1 MRKLTDLL
9 TLAAI
14 LALPILLACALP
26 LMAAPA
32 GARMAAGDAAAPA
45 PGQQVFLA
53 QKCNTCHS
61 VAALGIEATTKS
73 EKMKGPDLS
82 AVGSAHDAA
91 FFAKFL
97 RKEVPNTTGN
107 THKAPWKGTDV
118 DLQTLTG
125 WLAGLD
131 KK

>member
-14 LALPILLACALP
+14 LALPILLACTLP
-26 LMAAPA
+26 LLAAPP
-32 GARMAAGDAAAPA
+32 GAYLAAGEGAAAP

-53 QKCNTCHS
+53 QKCNTCHA
-61 VAALGIEATTKS
+61 VASLGIEATTKS
-73 EKMKGPDLS
+73 DKMKGPDLS
-82 AVGSAHDAA
+82 TVGSERDAA

-97 RKEVPNTTGN
+97 KKEVPSSAGN
-107 THKAPWKGTDV
+107 PHKAPWKGTDA
-118 DLQTLTG
+118 DLQTLAG